1 MASTRR
7 RGRAGRLI
15 AAVVALC
22 GFVIPAAAATAPPAP
37 APTVSTVTA
46 KLDALADEARTLA
59 ERYNVAQAQVRLAQM
74 QSDIAARSAIEAEA
88 GFEAARHELAHLT
101 TAEYEQGSLASVTA
115 FVTSSDRQRYLAAM
129 DTLQM
134 LASRRADLIA
144 QVSAARDRAVSA
156 QNTANSLLAAAQTRR
171 NLLGAQ
177 RAKISAKTATY
188 TRLRATLTLAGQA
201 GTAASTSAAIVQWA
215 ASCAKQAEAD
225 ETSTGACGGLTGY
238 VNPMAYGQWTPSR
251 TDQGVDW
258 NASRP
263 NPVVAI
269 GDGIVTFSKT
279 DGTGWPGGA
288 FIAYGLTSGN
298 HAGLYIF
305 VAESLTDLVP
315 VGTVV
320 KAGQRI
326 ATAIPG
332 GPETEWGY
340 TAPPGTSPV
349 PATPYNGA
357 PDGTQTQ
364 AVRPS
369 PASSSSWV
377 RSPCSRPGRGR
388 TDLTDG
394 APAGTGCAA
403 GGQARASLDAVL
415 PTGGGLRGPTD

>member
-15 AAVVALC
+15 AVVAALS
-22 GFVIPAAAATAPPAP
+22 GFVIPEAAATAPPAP
-37 APTVSTVTA
+37 APTVSAITA
-46 KLDALADEARTLA
+46 KLDALADEARSLA
-59 ERYNVAQAQVRLAQM
+59 ERYNVAQSQVRLAQM
-74 QSDIAARSAIEAEA
+74 QSDIAARSALEA
-88 GFEAARHELAHLT
+88 GAAFEAARHELAHLT
-101 TAEYEQGSLASVTA
+101 TAEYEQGSLASLTA
-115 FVTSSDRQRYLAAM
+115 FVTSSDQQRYLAAM

-156 QNTANSLLAAAQTRR
+156 HNTAKSLLAAAQTRR

-177 RAKISAKTATY
+177 RAKITAKAATY
-188 TRLRATLTLAGQA
+188 TRLRATLTLAEQV

-238 VNPMAYGQWTPSR
+238 VNPMAYGRWTPSR

-269 GDGIVTFSKT
+269 GDGIVTFSKA

-315 VGTVV
+315 VGPVV

-357 PDGTQTQ
+357 PDGTQTPGGKAFARFLIELGAKPLQ
-364 AVRPS
+364 PPGPGPDRPY
-369 PASSSSWV
+369 
-377 RSPCSRPGRGR
+377 
-388 TDLTDG
+388 
-394 APAGTGCAA
+394 
-403 GGQARASLDAVL
+403 
-415 PTGGGLRGPTD
+415 